1 MRVQRGP
8 CVLGI
13 PICELLLPE
22 VPNAPV
28 DVPNA
33 LQNWGGRST
42 WPPKK
47 EGKRAQIPISAP
59 GHHLPKQA
67 PRLDRMGVPE
77 RAGIPKTAESGTLI
91 LPHSGNTFNGGPTG
105 GGKPQTA
112 QKSTPLGS
120 LGRRSW

>member
-22 VPNAPV
+22 VPTAPV

-47 EGKRAQIPISAP
+47 GRQKGTDSDFGPRASPPETGA
-59 GHHLPKQA
+59 A
-67 PRLDRMGVPE
+67 PRQNGC
-77 RAGIPKTAESGTLI
+77 SGKGRN
-91 LPHSGNTFNGGPTG
+91 SQNSRKRNTD
-105 GGKPQTA
+105 
-112 QKSTPLGS
+112 STP
-120 LGRRSW
+120 